1 VKETTTN
8 KRENYLATLRGE
20 QPEWVPHYGTDVVS
34 FCPSAFVDPYGPLYA
49 EYYDRIEKG
58 LPLNEVR
65 HTDAFGCEW
74 MLDDLGAITVPG
86 KYVMEDICDWREKFI
101 FPDNSNY
108 DWDAEISKAAALYSG
123 KAAL

>member
-34 FCPSAFVDPYGPLYA
+34 F
-49 EYYDRIEKG
+49 
-58 LPLNEVR
+58 
-65 HTDAFGCEW
+65 
-74 MLDDLGAITVPG
+74 
-86 KYVMEDICDWREKFI
+86 I